1 YAVLSLWALRNLP
14 ETVERVRY
22 AFRKRR
28 WPIIDPMLLVSLWAL
43 IALAFHFV
51 LPLVANRYATS
62 VVVFAWPALVAEIE
76 RRNKVVV
83 WLALVAL
90 FAVSLT
96 RTSYRLSEW
105 MSREHVQSAQVPTA
119 VRSMDAM
126 LTQVPV
132 GIRQIY
138 VLSVGSLP
146 VANP

>member
-1 YAVLSLWALRNLP
+1 
-14 ETVERVRY
+14 
-22 AFRKRR
+22 
-28 WPIIDPMLLVSLWAL
+28 
-43 IALAFHFV
+43 
-51 LPLVANRYATS
+51 
-62 VVVFAWPALVAEIE
+62 EIE

-90 FAVSLT
+90 CAVSLT

-138 VLSVGSLP
+138 VLSVGNLP
-146 VANP
+146 VANPKDVRLIFGVSAEIIRIAEIAWKCVDASDLVAFNHNTADGVVTINVTLPTCANFYFATDRFDRELATGRLY